1 MADQQFSIKTNE
13 GTIEVYS
20 RGRCWALRS
29 ELLRDGEADMAL
41 DVLES
46 MVLAHASAGV
56 DVESAA
62 YIEGINTTLDAI
74 ANHRDD

>member
-1 MADQQFSIKTNE
+1 MADQKFSVRTNE

-20 RGRCWALRS
+20 VGRCWALRS
-29 ELLRDGEADMAL
+29 ELQRDGEADMAL

-46 MVLAHASAGV
+46 LILAHASAGV
-56 DVESAA
+56 DVESDA
-62 YIEGINTTLDAI
+62 YIEGVNTALDSV